1 MAAASQEQWAWGVE
15 IEKLIDPILALFRY
29 SGFGAGLVSLIVA
42 AGIIFL
48 TLVVFKSFNNYRQI
62 KKTTAALAAFDDE
75 EGFARGREYIQENFE
90 NSPILR
96 VPFRAAGH

>member
-48 TLVVFKSFNNYRQI
+48 TLVVFKSFNN
-62 KKTTAALAAFDDE
+62 
-75 EGFARGREYIQENFE
+75 
-90 NSPILR
+90 
-96 VPFRAAGH
+96 